1 MGKNQPRR
9 ITTLN
14 NSVIVIDVGSS
25 KIIAVSGE
33 RGVNGTFA
41 IDAFSELRYEGF
53 SEGKFFDEAELKQTI
68 INVLTAVC
76 DSSRNKP
83 REIFVGV
90 PGSFI
95 RIENRKFRL
104 SFGRKKKITA
114 KDKDDLLEAGRRKI
128 DIAGYEAVYA
138 SAVYYSLDDNRKV
151 VDPIGNVSSSLGGM
165 ITYQLCENY
174 FTESVRSAAANVCRA
189 TVRFVYDGYAEGRF
203 LLGDYAADAVKVIVD
218 VGYITT
224 NSTLFVGD
232 GVLAKD
238 SLDCGG
244 GYITAALVE
253 KYGISPGAAERLKRE
268 ISLGYVRG
276 GQSKYVV
283 EDGGDV
289 KSYSVEEVNETVKG
303 VLDEIAGNVDEFLE
317 ENSSKINVGEIYLT
331 GGGISYMRGAKE
343 HLAGRFGQ
351 AVDVL
356 VPAVPQYNK
365 PVYASA
371 ISLLDFAL
379 AERKTNSF
387 LRIFTRR

>member
-1 MGKNQPRR
+1 M
-9 ITTLN
+9 N

-53 SEGKFFDEAELKQTI
+53 SEGKFFDEGELKQTI

-76 DSSRNKP
+76 DSSRYKAS
-83 REIFVGV
+83 EIFVGV

-114 KDKDDLLEAGRRKI
+114 KDKEDLLEAGKRKI
-128 DIAGYEAVYA
+128 EVAGYEAALA
-138 SAVYYSLDDNRKV
+138 SGVYYSLDDNRKV
-151 VDPIGNVSSSLGGM
+151 ADPVGCVSSSLGGL

-174 FTESVRSAAANVCRA
+174 FSELVRTAVAKVSKAS
-189 TVRFVYDGYAEGRF
+189 VRFVYDGYAEGRF
-203 LLGDYAADAVKVIVD
+203 LLGDDAVDAVKVIVD

-224 NSTLFVGD
+224 NSTIFVGD
-232 GVLAKD
+232 GVIAKD

-253 KYGISPGAAERLKRE
+253 KYGLSPGAAERLKRE

-283 EDGGDV
+283 EDDGDV
-289 KSYSVEEVNETVKG
+289 KSYPVEEINETVKG

-317 ENSSKINVGEIYLT
+317 ENSGKVNVGEIYLT

-371 ISLLDFAL
+371 ISLLDLAL
-379 AERKTNSF
+379 AERKTNAF

>member
-1 MGKNQPRR
+1 M
-9 ITTLN
+9 N

-53 SEGKFFDEAELKQTI
+53 SEGKFFDEGELKQTI

-76 DSSRNKP
+76 DSSRYKAS
-83 REIFVGV
+83 EIFVGV

-114 KDKDDLLEAGRRKI
+114 KDKEDLLEAGKRKI
-128 DIAGYEAVYA
+128 EVAGYEAAHA
-138 SAVYYSLDDNRKV
+138 SGVYYSLDDNRKV
-151 VDPIGNVSSSLGGM
+151 ADPVGCVSSSLGGL

-174 FTESVRSAAANVCRA
+174 FSELVRTAVAKVSKAS
-189 TVRFVYDGYAEGRF
+189 VRFVYDGYAEGRF
-203 LLGDYAADAVKVIVD
+203 LLGDDAVDAVKVIVD

-224 NSTLFVGD
+224 NSTIFVGD
-232 GVLAKD
+232 GVIAKD

-253 KYGISPGAAERLKRE
+253 KYGLSPGAAERLKRE
-268 ISLGYVRG
+268 MSLGYVRG

-283 EDGGDV
+283 EDDGDV
-289 KSYSVEEVNETVKG
+289 KSYPVEEINETVKG

-317 ENSSKINVGEIYLT
+317 ENSGKVNVGEIYLT

-379 AERKTNSF
+379 AERKTNAF

>member
-1 MGKNQPRR
+1 M
-9 ITTLN
+9 TALN

-53 SEGKFFDEAELKQTI
+53 SEGKFFDEGELKQTI

-76 DSSRNKP
+76 DSSRYKAS
-83 REIFVGV
+83 EIFVGV

-114 KDKDDLLEAGRRKI
+114 KDKEDLLEAGKRKI
-128 DIAGYEAVYA
+128 EVAGYEAAHA
-138 SAVYYSLDDNRKV
+138 SGVYYSLDDNRKV
-151 VDPIGNVSSSLGGM
+151 ADPVGCVSSSLGGL

-174 FTESVRSAAANVCRA
+174 FSELVRTAVAKVSKAS
-189 TVRFVYDGYAEGRF
+189 VRFVYDGYAEGRF
-203 LLGDYAADAVKVIVD
+203 LLGDDAVDAVKVIVD

-224 NSTLFVGD
+224 NSTIFVGD
-232 GVLAKD
+232 GVIAKD

-244 GYITAALVE
+244 GYITAALDQ
-253 KYGISPGAAERLKRE
+253 KYALSPGAAERLKRE

-283 EDGGDV
+283 EDDGDV
-289 KSYSVEEVNETVKG
+289 KSYPVEEINETVKG

-317 ENSSKINVGEIYLT
+317 ENSGKVNVGEIYLT

-379 AERKTNSF
+379 AERKTNAF

>member
-1 MGKNQPRR
+1 M
-9 ITTLN
+9 N

-53 SEGKFFDEAELKQTI
+53 SEGKFFDEGELKQTI
-68 INVLTAVC
+68 LNVLTAVC
-76 DSSRNKP
+76 DSSRYKAS
-83 REIFVGV
+83 EIFVGV

-114 KDKDDLLEAGRRKI
+114 KDKEDLLEAGKRKI
-128 DIAGYEAVYA
+128 EVAGYEAAHA
-138 SAVYYSLDDNRKV
+138 SGVYYSLDDNRKV
-151 VDPIGNVSSSLGGM
+151 ADPVGCVSSSLGGL

-174 FTESVRSAAANVCRA
+174 FSELVRTAVAKVSKAS
-189 TVRFVYDGYAEGRF
+189 VRFVYDGYAEGRF
-203 LLGDYAADAVKVIVD
+203 LLGDDAVDAVKVIVD

-224 NSTLFVGD
+224 NSTIFVGD
-232 GVLAKD
+232 GVIAKD

-253 KYGISPGAAERLKRE
+253 KYGLSPGAAERLKRE

-283 EDGGDV
+283 EDDGDV
-289 KSYSVEEVNETVKG
+289 KSYPVEEINETVKG

-317 ENSSKINVGEIYLT
+317 ENSGKVNVGEIYLT

-379 AERKTNSF
+379 AERKTNAF

>member
-1 MGKNQPRR
+1 M
-9 ITTLN
+9 TALN

-41 IDAFSELRYEGF
+41 VDAFSELRYEGF
-53 SEGKFFDEAELKQTI
+53 SEGKFFDEGELKQTI

-76 DSSRNKP
+76 DSSRYKAS
-83 REIFVGV
+83 EIFVGV

-114 KDKDDLLEAGRRKI
+114 KDKEDLLEAGKRKI
-128 DIAGYEAVYA
+128 EVAGYEAAHA
-138 SAVYYSLDDNRKV
+138 SGVYYSLDDNRKV
-151 VDPIGNVSSSLGGM
+151 ADPVGCVSSSLGGL

-174 FTESVRSAAANVCRA
+174 FSELVRTAVAKVSKAS
-189 TVRFVYDGYAEGRF
+189 VRFVYDGYAEGRF
-203 LLGDYAADAVKVIVD
+203 LLGDDAVDAVKVIVD

-224 NSTLFVGD
+224 NSTIFVGD
-232 GVLAKD
+232 GVIAKD

-253 KYGISPGAAERLKRE
+253 KYGLSPGAAERLKRE

-283 EDGGDV
+283 EDDGDV
-289 KSYSVEEVNETVKG
+289 KSYPVEEINETVKG

-317 ENSSKINVGEIYLT
+317 ENSGKVNVGEIYLT

-379 AERKTNSF
+379 AERKTNAF
-387 LRIFTRR
+387 LRISTRR

>member
-1 MGKNQPRR
+1 M
-9 ITTLN
+9 N

-53 SEGKFFDEAELKQTI
+53 SEGKFFDEGELKQTI

-76 DSSRNKP
+76 DSSKYKAS
-83 REIFVGV
+83 EIFVGV

-114 KDKDDLLEAGRRKI
+114 KDKEDLLEAGKRKI
-128 DIAGYEAVYA
+128 EVAGYEAAHA
-138 SAVYYSLDDNRKV
+138 SGVYYSLDDNRKV
-151 VDPIGNVSSSLGGM
+151 ADPVGCVSSSLGGL

-174 FTESVRSAAANVCRA
+174 FSELVRTAVAKVSKAS
-189 TVRFVYDGYAEGRF
+189 VRFVYDGYAEGRF
-203 LLGDYAADAVKVIVD
+203 LLGDDAVDAVKVIVD

-224 NSTLFVGD
+224 NSTIFVGD
-232 GVLAKD
+232 GVIAKD

-253 KYGISPGAAERLKRE
+253 KYGLSPGAAERLKRE

-283 EDGGDV
+283 EDDGDV
-289 KSYSVEEVNETVKG
+289 KSYPVEEINETVKG

-317 ENSSKINVGEIYLT
+317 ENSGKVNVGEIYLT

-379 AERKTNSF
+379 AERKTNAF

>member
-1 MGKNQPRR
+1 M
-9 ITTLN
+9 N

-41 IDAFSELRYEGF
+41 VDAFSELRYEGF
-53 SEGKFFDEAELKQTI
+53 SEGKFFDEGELKQTI

-76 DSSRNKP
+76 DSSRYKAS
-83 REIFVGV
+83 EIFVGV

-114 KDKDDLLEAGRRKI
+114 KDKEDLLEAGKRKI
-128 DIAGYEAVYA
+128 EVAGYEAAHA
-138 SAVYYSLDDNRKV
+138 SGVYYSLDDNRKV
-151 VDPIGNVSSSLGGM
+151 ADPVGCVSSSLGGL

-174 FTESVRSAAANVCRA
+174 FSELVRTAVAKVSKAS
-189 TVRFVYDGYAEGRF
+189 VRFVYDGYAEGRF
-203 LLGDYAADAVKVIVD
+203 LLGDDAVDAVKVIVD

-224 NSTLFVGD
+224 NSTIFVGD
-232 GVLAKD
+232 GVIAKD

-253 KYGISPGAAERLKRE
+253 KYGLSPGAAERLKRE

-283 EDGGDV
+283 EDDGDV
-289 KSYSVEEVNETVKG
+289 KSYPVEEINETVKG

-317 ENSSKINVGEIYLT
+317 ENSGKVNVGEIYLT

-379 AERKTNSF
+379 AERKTNAF

>member
-1 MGKNQPRR
+1 M
-9 ITTLN
+9 TALN

-53 SEGKFFDEAELKQTI
+53 SEGKFFDEGELKQTI

-76 DSSRNKP
+76 DSSRYKAS
-83 REIFVGV
+83 EIFVGV

-114 KDKDDLLEAGRRKI
+114 KDKEDLLEAGKRKI
-128 DIAGYEAVYA
+128 EVAGYEAAHA
-138 SAVYYSLDDNRKV
+138 SGVYYSLDDNRKV
-151 VDPIGNVSSSLGGM
+151 ADPVGCVSSSLGGL

-174 FTESVRSAAANVCRA
+174 FSELVRTAVAKVSKAS
-189 TVRFVYDGYAEGRF
+189 VRFVYDGYAEGRF
-203 LLGDYAADAVKVIVD
+203 LLGDDAVDAVKVIVD

-224 NSTLFVGD
+224 NSTIFVGD
-232 GVLAKD
+232 GVIAKD

-253 KYGISPGAAERLKRE
+253 KYGLSPGAAERLKRE

-283 EDGGDV
+283 EDDGDV
-289 KSYSVEEVNETVKG
+289 KSYPVEEINETVKG
-303 VLDEIAGNVDEFLE
+303 VLDEIVGNVDEFLE
-317 ENSSKINVGEIYLT
+317 ENSGKVNVGEIYLT

-379 AERKTNSF
+379 AERKTNAF

>member
-1 MGKNQPRR
+1 M
-9 ITTLN
+9 N
-14 NSVIVIDVGSS
+14 NNVIVIDVGSS

-53 SEGKFFDEAELKQTI
+53 SEGKFFDEGELKQTI

-76 DSSRNKP
+76 DSSRYKAS
-83 REIFVGV
+83 EIFVGV

-114 KDKDDLLEAGRRKI
+114 KDKEDLLEAGKRKI
-128 DIAGYEAVYA
+128 EVAGYEAAHA
-138 SAVYYSLDDNRKV
+138 SGVYYSLDDNRKV
-151 VDPIGNVSSSLGGM
+151 ADPVGCVSSSLGGL

-174 FTESVRSAAANVCRA
+174 FSELVRTAVAKVSKAS
-189 TVRFVYDGYAEGRF
+189 VRFVYDGYVEGRF
-203 LLGDYAADAVKVIVD
+203 LLGDDAVDAVKVIVD

-224 NSTLFVGD
+224 NSTIFVGD
-232 GVLAKD
+232 GVIAKD

-253 KYGISPGAAERLKRE
+253 KYGLSPGAAERLKRE

-283 EDGGDV
+283 EDDGDV
-289 KSYSVEEVNETVKG
+289 KSYPVEEINETVKG

-317 ENSSKINVGEIYLT
+317 ENSGKVNVGEIYLT

-379 AERKTNSF
+379 AERKTNAF

>member
-1 MGKNQPRR
+1 M
-9 ITTLN
+9 N

-53 SEGKFFDEAELKQTI
+53 SEGKFFDEGELKQTI

-76 DSSRNKP
+76 DSSRYKAS
-83 REIFVGV
+83 EIFVGV

-114 KDKDDLLEAGRRKI
+114 KDKEDLLEAGKRKI
-128 DIAGYEAVYA
+128 EVAGYEAAHA
-138 SAVYYSLDDNRKV
+138 SGVYYSLDDNRKV
-151 VDPIGNVSSSLGGM
+151 ADPVGCVSSSLGGL

-174 FTESVRSAAANVCRA
+174 FSELMRTAVAKVSKAS
-189 TVRFVYDGYAEGRF
+189 VRFVYDGYAEGRF
-203 LLGDYAADAVKVIVD
+203 LLGDDAVDAVKVIVD

-224 NSTLFVGD
+224 NSTIFVGD
-232 GVLAKD
+232 GVIAKD

-253 KYGISPGAAERLKRE
+253 KYGLSPGAAERLKRE

-283 EDGGDV
+283 EDEGDV
-289 KSYSVEEVNETVKG
+289 KSYPVEEINETVKG

-317 ENSSKINVGEIYLT
+317 ENSGKVNVGEIYLT

-379 AERKTNSF
+379 AERKTNAF

>member
-1 MGKNQPRR
+1 M
-9 ITTLN
+9 
-14 NSVIVIDVGSS
+14 
-25 KIIAVSGE
+25 
-33 RGVNGTFA
+33 
-41 IDAFSELRYEGF
+41 
-53 SEGKFFDEAELKQTI
+53 
-68 INVLTAVC
+68 
-76 DSSRNKP
+76 
-83 REIFVGV
+83 
-90 PGSFI
+90 
-95 RIENRKFRL
+95 

-114 KDKDDLLEAGRRKI
+114 KDKEDLLEAGKRKI
-128 DIAGYEAVYA
+128 EVAGYEAAHA
-138 SAVYYSLDDNRKV
+138 SGVYYSLDDNRKV
-151 VDPIGNVSSSLGGM
+151 ADPVGCVSSSLGGL

-174 FTESVRSAAANVCRA
+174 FSELVRTAVAKVSKAS
-189 TVRFVYDGYAEGRF
+189 VRFVYDGYAEGRF
-203 LLGDYAADAVKVIVD
+203 LLGDDAVDAVKVIVD

-224 NSTLFVGD
+224 NSTIFVGD
-232 GVLAKD
+232 GVIAKD

-253 KYGISPGAAERLKRE
+253 KYGLSPGAAERLKRE

-283 EDGGDV
+283 EDDGDV
-289 KSYSVEEVNETVKG
+289 KSYPVEEINETVKG

-317 ENSSKINVGEIYLT
+317 ENSGKVNVGEIYLT

-379 AERKTNSF
+379 AERKTNAF

>member
-1 MGKNQPRR
+1 M
-9 ITTLN
+9 N

-53 SEGKFFDEAELKQTI
+53 SEGKFFDEGELKQTI

-76 DSSRNKP
+76 DSSRYKAS
-83 REIFVGV
+83 EIFVGV

-114 KDKDDLLEAGRRKI
+114 KDKEDLLEAGKRKI
-128 DIAGYEAVYA
+128 EVAGYEAAHA
-138 SAVYYSLDDNRKV
+138 SGVYYSLDDNRKV
-151 VDPIGNVSSSLGGM
+151 ADPVGCVSSSLGGL

-174 FTESVRSAAANVCRA
+174 FSELVRTAVAKASKAS
-189 TVRFVYDGYAEGRF
+189 VRFVYDGYAEGRF
-203 LLGDYAADAVKVIVD
+203 LLGDDAVDAVKVIVD

-224 NSTLFVGD
+224 NSTIFVGD
-232 GVLAKD
+232 GVIAKD

-253 KYGISPGAAERLKRE
+253 KYGLSPGAAERLKRE

-283 EDGGDV
+283 EDDGNV
-289 KSYSVEEVNETVKG
+289 KSYPVEEINETVKG

-317 ENSSKINVGEIYLT
+317 ENSGKVNVGEIYLT

-379 AERKTNSF
+379 AERKTNAF

>member
-1 MGKNQPRR
+1 M
-9 ITTLN
+9 N

-53 SEGKFFDEAELKQTI
+53 SEGKFFDEGELKQTI

-76 DSSRNKP
+76 DSSRYKAS
-83 REIFVGV
+83 EIFVGV

-104 SFGRKKKITA
+104 SFGRKKRITA
-114 KDKDDLLEAGRRKI
+114 KDKEDLLEAGKRKI
-128 DIAGYEAVYA
+128 EVAGYEAAHA
-138 SAVYYSLDDNRKV
+138 SGVYYSLDDNRKV
-151 VDPIGNVSSSLGGM
+151 ADPVGCVSSSLGGL

-174 FTESVRSAAANVCRA
+174 FSELVRTAVAKVSKAS
-189 TVRFVYDGYAEGRF
+189 VRFVYDGYAEGRF
-203 LLGDYAADAVKVIVD
+203 LLGDDAVDAVKVIVD

-224 NSTLFVGD
+224 NSTIFVGD
-232 GVLAKD
+232 GVIAKD

-253 KYGISPGAAERLKRE
+253 KYGLSPGAAERLKRE

-283 EDGGDV
+283 EDDGDV
-289 KSYSVEEVNETVKG
+289 KSYPVEEINETVKG

-317 ENSSKINVGEIYLT
+317 ENSGKVNVGEIYLT

-379 AERKTNSF
+379 AEHKTNSF

>member
-1 MGKNQPRR
+1 M
-9 ITTLN
+9 N

-53 SEGKFFDEAELKQTI
+53 SEGKFFDEGELKQTI

-76 DSSRNKP
+76 DSSRYKAS
-83 REIFVGV
+83 EIFVGV

-114 KDKDDLLEAGRRKI
+114 KDKEDLLEAGKRKI
-128 DIAGYEAVYA
+128 EVAGYEAAHA
-138 SAVYYSLDDNRKV
+138 SGVYYSLDDNRKV
-151 VDPIGNVSSSLGGM
+151 ADPVGCVSSSLGGL

-174 FTESVRSAAANVCRA
+174 FSELVRTAVAKVSKAS
-189 TVRFVYDGYAEGRF
+189 VRFVYDGYAEGRF
-203 LLGDYAADAVKVIVD
+203 LLGDDAVDAVKVIVD

-224 NSTLFVGD
+224 NSTIFVGD
-232 GVLAKD
+232 GVIAKD

-244 GYITAALVE
+244 GYIPAALVE
-253 KYGISPGAAERLKRE
+253 KYGLSPGAAERLKRE

-283 EDGGDV
+283 EDDGDV
-289 KSYSVEEVNETVKG
+289 KSYPVEEINETVKG

-317 ENSSKINVGEIYLT
+317 ENSGKVNVGEIYLT

-379 AERKTNSF
+379 AERKTNAF

>member
-1 MGKNQPRR
+1 M
-9 ITTLN
+9 N

-53 SEGKFFDEAELKQTI
+53 SEGKFFDEGELKQTI

-76 DSSRNKP
+76 DSSRYKAS
-83 REIFVGV
+83 EIFVGV

-114 KDKDDLLEAGRRKI
+114 KDKEDLLEAGKRKI
-128 DIAGYEAVYA
+128 EVAGYEAAHA
-138 SAVYYSLDDNRKV
+138 SGVYYSLDDNRKV
-151 VDPIGNVSSSLGGM
+151 ADPVGCVSSSLGGL

-174 FTESVRSAAANVCRA
+174 FSELVRTAVAKVSKAS
-189 TVRFVYDGYAEGRF
+189 VRFVYDGYAEGRF
-203 LLGDYAADAVKVIVD
+203 LLGDDAVDAVKVIVD

-224 NSTLFVGD
+224 NSTIFVGD
-232 GVLAKD
+232 GVIAKD

-253 KYGISPGAAERLKRE
+253 KYGFSPGAAERLKRE

-283 EDGGDV
+283 EDDGDV
-289 KSYSVEEVNETVKG
+289 KSYPVEEINETVKG
-303 VLDEIAGNVDEFLE
+303 VLDEIVGNVDEFLE
-317 ENSSKINVGEIYLT
+317 ENSGKVNVGEIYLT

>member
-1 MGKNQPRR
+1 M
-9 ITTLN
+9 N

-53 SEGKFFDEAELKQTI
+53 SEGKFFDEGELKQTI

-76 DSSRNKP
+76 DSSRYKAS
-83 REIFVGV
+83 EIFVGV

-114 KDKDDLLEAGRRKI
+114 KDKEDLLEAGKRKI
-128 DIAGYEAVYA
+128 EVAGYEAAHA
-138 SAVYYSLDDNRKV
+138 SGVYYSLDDNRKV
-151 VDPIGNVSSSLGGM
+151 ADPVGCVSSSLGGL

-174 FTESVRSAAANVCRA
+174 FSELVRTAVAKVSKAS
-189 TVRFVYDGYAEGRF
+189 VRFVYDGYAEGRF
-203 LLGDYAADAVKVIVD
+203 LLGDDAVDAVKVIVD

-224 NSTLFVGD
+224 NSTIFVGD
-232 GVLAKD
+232 GVIAKD

-253 KYGISPGAAERLKRE
+253 KYGLSPGAAERLKRE

-283 EDGGDV
+283 EE
-289 KSYSVEEVNETVKG
+289 SYPVEEINETVKG

-317 ENSSKINVGEIYLT
+317 ENSGKVNVGEIYLT

-379 AERKTNSF
+379 AERKTNAF